1 MQKIKET
8 VTTMELVREAG
19 LAMATASKLLKG
31 NNHPKVFSGY
41 IKAAELI
48 ASRTQMTPQ
57 EALWAIMGG
66 SEKEVQHGS

>member
-8 VTTMELVREAG
+8 VGAMELVRDAG
-19 LAMATASKLLKG
+19 LAIGTAHNLLKG
-31 NNHPKVFSGY
+31 KIPKHFGGY